1 MAETAHKILSD
12 AIGQIVLVRLRGDR
26 DVRGRLRSFDV
37 YLNIV
42 LDNAEEIRSDG
53 TTRKLGTIVIRG
65 ENVVLISPAEVK

>member
-1 MAETAHKILSD
+1 
-12 AIGQIVLVRLRGDR
+12 VRLRGDR
-26 DVRGRLRSFDV
+26 DVRGRLRSFDI

>member
-1 MAETAHKILSD
+1 
-12 AIGQIVLVRLRGDR
+12 LRGDR
-26 DVRGRLRSFDV
+26 DVRGRLRSFDI